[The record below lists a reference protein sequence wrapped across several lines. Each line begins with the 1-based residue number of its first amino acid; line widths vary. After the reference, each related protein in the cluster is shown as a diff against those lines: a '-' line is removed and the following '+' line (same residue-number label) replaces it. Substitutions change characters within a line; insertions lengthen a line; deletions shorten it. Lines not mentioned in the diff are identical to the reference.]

1 MKIIK
6 LEKNMLCYHMASM
19 SKNRLGQ
26 NICVLLDG
34 DKALFIDSGYKQECQ
49 LVLDDLASRNIKVV
63 AVVPTHFHPDHV
75 EGITLIPQPKVYG
88 NTFAVKTLKRFYKE
102 DYQKMEPTNMIDHN
116 SVVTFGEFVLTFEH
130 TPGHSN
136 CSMLVFINNKYM
148 HLGDLYIRLDNG
160 ADVLPYV
167 TWKGAH
173 EHLKSFDKVL
183 KHIDRV
189 ALISHGLCPVDKQDL
204 IRGIKDRKIY
214 LEALLRTK
222 NRASAKEAVEQC
234 SQSFESLHWKKDTD
248 E

>member
-6 LEKNMLCYHMASM
+6 LEKNMLYYHLPSM
-19 SKNRLGQ
+19 STSRLGQ
-26 NICVLLDG
+26 NIYALLDG
-34 DKALFIDSGYKQECQ
+34 HKALLIDSGYKRECQ
-49 LVLDDLASRNIKVV
+49 LVLDDLLKRGIKVV
-63 AVVPTHFHPDHV
+63 SVVPTHFHPDHV
-75 EGITLIPQPKVYG
+75 EGITIMDHPKVYG
-88 NTFAVKTLKRFYKE
+88 HALAVKTLKRFYKE
-102 DYQKMEPTNMIDHN
+102 DYHIMAPTDMIDHK
-116 SVVTFGEFVLTFEH
+116 SVIIFGEFELTFEH
-130 TPGHSN
+130 APGHSD

-160 ADVLPYV
+160 ADVLPYA

-173 EHLKSFDKVL
+173 DHMMSLDKVVN
-183 KHIDRV
+183 HIDRV
-189 ALISHGLCPVDKQDL
+189 ALISHGLCPVNKQDL
-204 IRGIKDRKIY
+204 SRGIKDRKIY